1 MKKSYLNKE
10 TGKVIQIEEKALVYL
25 LDVDKAKLV
34 EQETPE
40 LPDVLKPKKV
50 K

>member
-10 TGKVIQIEEKALVYL
+10 TGKVIQMEETALGYL
-25 LDVDKAKLV
+25 LDVDKTKLV
-34 EQETPE
+34 EQEAPE
-40 LPDVLKPKKV
+40 LPDVVKSKKG